1 MKKVEYDGV
10 VTKIESIADETGER
24 VVLTIELYK
33 PFRPRSPGRDGTKEQ
48 WEDYRKMCDRYM
60 ANVRAMYSFK
70 LGDIKLI
77 QEE

>member
-10 VTKIESIADETGER
+10 VTKIESIVDETGEK

-33 PFRPRSPGRDGTKEQ
+33 PLRPISPGRAGTKEE
-48 WEDYRKMCDRYM
+48 WEEYRKRCDCYREK
-60 ANVRAMYSFK
+60 VRAMYSFK
-70 LGDIKLI
+70 LGDIRLI